1 MKRSGELPCDGILA
15 RATKPLAGQADRLEL
30 PVVNVWFSSPVR
42 DRLPG
47 VFSDFAAQG
56 KLHAEHLLSRG
67 LRRFALVTARG
78 DRSKELV
85 AKSFLSEIEKAKCQ
99 CLVAKIPLH
108 FSATV
113 AKWRS
118 TEQALAEWMG
128 QWELPIGVVVVPD
141 DISRIAAQMCRGRG
155 WRVPQDV
162 AIVAGNNEE
171 TICGFA
177 RPTLTSIEADFQRV
191 GYRAARLLDQLMD
204 EKAKRRR
211 RKRSKAEKP
220 KAPTH
225 LFLPPKGLIVR
236 ESTDFFT
243 SDNPEIAQALA
254 FIAAKSHRP
263 IRVVDVAN
271 LETRTLRRRFQKH
284 LGRPVVDEIRRVRI
298 ERAKRE
304 LAQGDLNLGEIA
316 SATGF
321 LDSHRMYEVFVRE
334 LDITPSEY
342 RKQRRA
348 ES

>member
-1 MKRSGELPCDGILA
+1 
-15 RATKPLAGQADRLEL
+15 
-30 PVVNVWFSSPVR
+30 
-42 DRLPG
+42 LPG

-56 KLHAEHLLSRG
+56 KLYAEHLLSRG
-67 LRRFALVTARG
+67 LRRFALLTAR
-78 DRSKELV
+78 DTPSNELV
-85 AKSFLSEIEKAKCQ
+85 TKSFLSEIEKENCQ
-99 CLVAKIPLH
+99 CRVAKIPLH
-108 FSATV
+108 FSATL

-118 TEQALAEWMG
+118 TEQALGEWME
-128 QWELPIGVVVVPD
+128 QWELPIGVVVVSA
-141 DISRIAAQMCRGRG
+141 DISRIVAQMCRGRG

-162 AIVAGNNEE
+162 AIIAGNNEE
-171 TICGFA
+171 TICEIA

-191 GYRAARLLDQLMD
+191 GYRAARLLDQLME

-225 LFLPPKGLIVR
+225 LFLPPKGLVVR
-236 ESTDFFT
+236 ESTDFFA
-243 SDNPEIAQALA
+243 SDNPEISQALA
-254 FIAAKSHRP
+254 FIAANSHRP
-263 IRVVDVAN
+263 IRVVDVANAVN
-271 LETRTLRRRFQKH
+271 LETRTLRRRFQKY

-316 SATGF
+316 HATGF

-342 RKQRRA
+342 RKQRQVGRA
-348 ES
+348 